1 MHNSIIKL
9 VFISVL
15 SIILCSCSSNK
26 VKMEL
31 INKDYET
38 ENEIIYLEIPSFHG
52 LGTKE
57 LNDEINS
64 DYEKFSQELLNSFI
78 DTSNNLTENRTGKS
92 KLEMKNEIKY
102 NKNGLFSVVGE
113 IYKYTQGAYG
123 ASDRRILNVD
133 VNNSKVVFLEDIF
146 IDDEYV
152 ELLNSKLEKLSEDA
166 KYSDL
171 WEKPYI
177 TNKQN
182 ECFYFDDNGL
192 VIFYPPY
199 ELSYYAR
206 GFVEFTV
213 PYSELYGYL
222 KPEYS
227 MLYR

>member
-1 MHNSIIKL
+1 MHNPIIK
-9 VFISVL
+9 
-15 SIILCSCSSNK
+15 IILTVALAITLCSCASNK

-31 INKDYET
+31 TNKDYET

-57 LNDEINS
+57 LNDEINN
-64 DYEKFSQELLNSFI
+64 DYEKYSQELLNSFI
-78 DTSNNLTENRTGKS
+78 DTSNSSVDNRAGKS

-102 NKNGLFSVVGE
+102 NENGLFSLVGE

-133 VNNSKVVFLEDIF
+133 VSNSKIILLEDLF
-146 IDDEYV
+146 IDGEYV
-152 ELLNSKLEKLSEDA
+152 EVLNSKLEKLSQDA
-166 KYSDL
+166 IYSDL
-171 WEKPYI
+171 WEKPVI
-177 TNKQN
+177 TDKQN
-182 ECFYFDDNGL
+182 ECFYFDDKGL

-206 GFVEFTV
+206 GFVEFII

-227 MLYR
+227 LLYR

>member
-1 MHNSIIKL
+1 
-9 VFISVL
+9 
-15 SIILCSCSSNK
+15 
-26 VKMEL
+26 MEL

-38 ENEIIYLEIPSFHG
+38 ENEIIYLEIPSFRG

-57 LNDEINS
+57 FNDEINS
-64 DYEKFSQELLNSFI
+64 DYDEFSQELLNSFI
-78 DTSNNLTENRTGKS
+78 DSSNNSAENRKGKS

-102 NKNGLFSVVGE
+102 NKNGLFSAVGE

-123 ASDRRILNVD
+123 VSDRRILNVD
-133 VNNSKVVFLEDIF
+133 VTNSKVVFLEDIF

-152 ELLNSKLEKLSEDA
+152 ELLNSKLEKLSKDA
-166 KYSDL
+166 TYSDL
-171 WEKPYI
+171 WDKPYI

-182 ECFYFDDNGL
+182 ECFYFDDKGL

-199 ELSYYAR
+199 ELSYYER
-206 GFVEFTV
+206 GFVEFTI

-227 MLYR
+227 MLYK

>member
-1 MHNSIIKL
+1 M
-9 VFISVL
+9 
-15 SIILCSCSSNK
+15 ILCSCSSNK

-31 INKDYET
+31 TNKDYET
-38 ENEIIYLEIPSFHG
+38 DNEIIYLEIPSFHG

-57 LNDEINS
+57 LNDEINN
-64 DYEKFSQELLNSFI
+64 DYEIYSHELLNSFI
-78 DTSNNLTENRTGKS
+78 DTSNNSKENRAGKS

-102 NKNGLFSVVGE
+102 NKNGLFSLVGE

-133 VNNSKVVFLEDIF
+133 VTNSKIVLLEDLF
-146 IDDEYV
+146 IDGEYV
-152 ELLNSKLEKLSEDA
+152 ELLNSKLEKISKDA
-166 KYSDL
+166 TYSDL
-171 WEKPYI
+171 WEKPVI

-182 ECFYFDDNGL
+182 ECFYFDDKGL

-206 GFVEFTV
+206 GFVEFTI

-227 MLYR
+227 ILYR